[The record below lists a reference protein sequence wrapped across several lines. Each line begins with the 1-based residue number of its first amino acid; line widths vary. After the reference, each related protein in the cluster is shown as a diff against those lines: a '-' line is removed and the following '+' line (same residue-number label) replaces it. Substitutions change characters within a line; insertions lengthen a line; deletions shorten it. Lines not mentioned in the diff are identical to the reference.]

1 MTNADASHAGVSS
14 YSLHPG
20 VVNTEVWR
28 ELPAFLRPL
37 LRLRG
42 VLTPEQGAQ
51 TTLYCATQAPAAE
64 SGLYYSNCK
73 IETPSSQ
80 GRDEALAL
88 KLWEMSM
95 SWVGKY
101 C

>member
-1 MTNADASHAGVSS
+1 MVK
-14 YSLHPG
+14 
-20 VVNTEVWR
+20 TEVWR
-28 ELPAFLRPL
+28 RLTAFLRPL

-51 TTLYCATQAPAAE
+51 TTLYCATQAPAGE
-64 SGLYYSNCK
+64 SGLYYANCK
-73 IETPSSQ
+73 IETPTSH

-95 SWVGKY
+95 SWVSRY